1 MSTLKNKWLKI
12 LYVPHLWFVLP
23 LILLFLLVSAYL
35 GQLLPK
41 MMASLA
47 ESYAVKELFLA
58 DLKVLFFI
66 FIGEYFN
73 RVCYQLSI
81 NKYVQ
86 YTLLNTRKYC
96 YENWLLSFEAQKS
109 SKKSDEYPLGE
120 ILSRIMNDTESI
132 RELVTSGAFG
142 ILIDLVFISSCLI
155 SFFTLDE
162 FVGLH
167 LIGLEVFVVVALVW
181 ASKYM
186 AQAFLR
192 VRKQTGILSRSV
204 ANVTGGLKQSYF
216 FVNDNYGQ
224 KKINEKFGAFLQEQL
239 KANVYDSAY
248 YSFAESLYPIF
259 LACIGLVF
267 TYAPAVNAAIIIAI
281 IDLIQRS
288 IGPIKDITGK
298 LSNIQ
303 RAASGFKRLDEFT
316 YYLQQGHQSSRER
329 VHENHDIQKMHVCID
344 EFSYGN
350 DDDFKLT
357 NIDFT
362 GEKGELIGIVGMS
375 GCGKSTLFKILSCE
389 LLASRGQIT
398 LKGSDSDIIY
408 NFEKIDSLQQYR
420 EQVSLVSQDSHVFT
434 ETIRFNIT
442 MSVDDEEG
450 FDEFWSYVQQQI
462 PYLRKWGKMP
472 SDIISPKD
480 MSLGQKQLISALR
493 SCYLKKPIVLFDEI
507 SSALDSDL
515 ELALR
520 KLVLLVQ
527 KHSLTIIVAHRLE
540 TIKAADKI
548 IVMED
553 GRIIAKGNHDQL
565 ISGNALYQ
573 EFLSHLS

>member
-1 MSTLKNKWLKI
+1 MI
-12 LYVPHLWFVLP
+12 LV
-23 LILLFLLVSAYL
+23 FLVVSAYL

-47 ESYAVKELFLA
+47 KTYEVKELFFA

-66 FIGEYFN
+66 FIGEYLN

-142 ILIDLVFISSCLI
+142 ILIDLVFIVSCLV
-155 SFFTLDE
+155 SFFTLDQ

-167 LIGLEVFVVVALVW
+167 LIGLEVSVVILLVW

-224 KKINEKFGAFLQEQL
+224 KKINDKFDAFLKEQL
-239 KANVYDSAY
+239 KANIYDSAY

-316 YYLQQGHQSSRER
+316 YYLQSGHQSSRKR
-329 VHENHDIQKMHVCID
+329 VHDNYDIQQMHVCID
-344 EFSYGN
+344 EFSYGGVE
-350 DDDFKLT
+350 DFKLID
-357 NIDFT
+357 IDFT
-362 GEKGELIGIVGMS
+362 GERGQLIGIVGMS

-389 LLASRGQIT
+389 LLAKKGKIS
-398 LKGSDSDIIY
+398 LKGAGEHIVYD
-408 NFEKIDSLQQYR
+408 FENIESLQQYR

-434 ETIRFNIT
+434 ETVRFNI
-442 MSVDDEEG
+442 SLSLEG
-450 FDEFWSYVQQQI
+450 NPEFDEFWQYVQTQI
-462 PYLRKWGKMP
+462 PYLKRWGKQP
-472 SDIISPKD
+472 SDIINPKD

-493 SCYLKKPIVLFDEI
+493 SCFLKKPIVLFDEI

-527 KHSLTIIVAHRLE
+527 QHSLTIIVAHRLE
-540 TIKAADKI
+540 TITAADQI
-548 IVMED
+548 IVMEN
-553 GRIIAKGNHDQL
+553 GKIIARGKHQHLLD
-565 ISGNALYQ
+565 SSALYQ